1 MEHNLPGTIMES
13 ENISFIDLHKPS
25 LMLHLHDFDLVELVE
40 ATADMF
46 APLAHAKGLEFVCS
60 IDSQIPSLVTGDPI
74 RLSQVL
80 CNLLANAI
88 KFTSSGSVVLTVSDT
103 PRAQYYL
110 FTVSDTGEGIS
121 SLRKGHIFD
130 DREPT
135 SAQCDFSPLNSC
147 EMTLADCKSIIS
159 LMQGTIGVNSAP
171 GDGSIFY
178 FTARLQTA
186 TSAEPSG
193 DIFTP
198 SLTTGQ
204 FPRILVADGHPS
216 TLEHLSNTLN
226 DVGADVSTATDGNQ
240 AFELYKK
247 ALTDRTPYSVLLID
261 SHLDGLSGVE
271 LVERI
276 QQQCG
281 TRPYTI
287 LMLTSETRLDRIEI
301 SKTVHQAKFITKPIK
316 RTELLRRI
324 LEASNSTSCAPSQA
338 TKI

>member
-1 MEHNLPGTIMES
+1 MEQNLPGTVMES

-25 LMLHLHDFDLVELVE
+25 LTLHLHDFDLVELVE

-46 APLAHAKGLEFVCS
+46 APQAHAKGLEFICS

-88 KFTSSGSVVLTVSDT
+88 KFTSSGSVALTVSDT
-103 PRAQYYL
+103 PRANYYL
-110 FTVSDTGEGIS
+110 LTVSDTGEGMAPDKKA
-121 SLRKGHIFD
+121 RIFD
-130 DREPT
+130 DRKQPCV
-135 SAQCDFSPLNSC
+135 QYDFSPLNSC
-147 EMTLADCKSIIS
+147 EMTLPDCKNIIH
-159 LMQGTIGVNSAP
+159 LMQGTLGVNSAP

-186 TSAEPSG
+186 KSAKPSR

-198 SLTTGQ
+198 PFTTGQ